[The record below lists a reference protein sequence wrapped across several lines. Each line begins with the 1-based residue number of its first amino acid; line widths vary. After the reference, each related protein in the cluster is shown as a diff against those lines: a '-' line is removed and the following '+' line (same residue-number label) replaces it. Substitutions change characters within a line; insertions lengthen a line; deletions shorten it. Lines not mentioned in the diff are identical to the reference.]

1 MWATQNIN
9 KAYLKASF
17 NGSAVLWDGSN
28 DEYTYNGSGHSDFN
42 LGTLT
47 GDFIITYVSWRA
59 YADWKQNTDFYLY
72 YNTDGNGSS
81 FPSNIKQNWNTSD
94 WGSAPGDYYPKTT
107 DLSHKVASVTDG
119 SGNYDF
125 EHYFYADFGGLGG
138 GNRSWLSNGGSNYH
152 FKYKILPPDVASSS
166 IEVSAT
172 NTAPGS
178 GTGLSSGSPIILI
191 SGFASTLTITASKDH
206 TDANSA
212 LWCKF
217 ASGSY
222 SSTTTYNIASNT
234 LTSNQTLALAVK
246 YRNDDAKL
254 DGDETTTTIYYKWAE
269 PAPAITMTSVT
280 PSSSIVA
287 GNDITLVGTRANSS
301 NTISFQYTTDDGSHW
316 TDITPKSSSLVSNV
330 LTATWTVPDAHGATQ
345 TFKFRAKLAEATPIY
360 SSKSSGVTVYNTK
373 TIHVRNT
380 KDWASFYSYVY
391 DYSAGSTT
399 AKRENWPGSTS
410 VGISSMGGQWKNVVL
425 TSQYTYFIFNAGS
438 DANKLSSETY
448 TYASSITD
456 DGYYTIGGSGSSCT
470 LSSASTPSAPTSVTT
485 SAATNFTNTTARIN
499 GSIGTNGD
507 DNITD
512 YGFYWG
518 TSSTPGTQA
527 QVGTSNKTGTFYY
540 NLTSL
545 TAGTTYYYQAYA
557 TNGQGTTKSTPV
569 ASFVVPYSV
578 TISTGTG
585 CASISPAAGSH
596 YMRVGDN
603 VSATAATGYTFSSWS
618 LSSVTMS
625 SPSTSDGVT
634 TSSITAA
641 ANGGTIAPVYRP
653 NTYTIVFNKNNGS
666 ATGSMSDKAM
676 TYNVVANLTDNAFEL
691 SGYSFIGWDTKS
703 DGSGDR
709 YLDGAEVINLTSTD
723 AGTVN
728 LYAQWAPAYTVT
740 IAAKVSETTI
750 PEAEYDPS
758 DHTFTANTTLAVSQS
773 APTIA
778 GYDFSSW
785 TLDANL
791 TSADA
796 TANPIAVTA
805 SATATLTANYTYH
818 SYTVTYPS
826 DAAYTFSANDA
837 SVPYK
842 NTGRFT
848 ITPSAGYSIV
858 VTAKQTDHPEVAVPL
873 SHDGNRYSFTQ
884 GTEAVTIVVTP
895 TELTNT
901 ITIVNGTT
909 ASTTAQVATATG
921 TATAAAADAGMKF
934 ARWDL
939 GTGITLVDCEATDR
953 VITFHASQNT
963 TITAQYKDRD
973 TKTVH
978 FAKPYGWTKVT
989 AKFYQDA
996 IAKTD
1001 EVEATATSIYEGA
1014 TYYSFT
1020 YFVDNTGEVGGD
1032 QSSQNNWNKVV
1043 FSDNGD
1049 YALAAK
1055 TINNGYYYAKGAEE
1069 ANGRTTPY
1077 AEWYLRGR
1085 LNNVDNWTSNHYAR
1099 PFEVEGESATF
1110 AFGVTVAGE
1119 QYYRLYRISTGEWFR
1134 YGAGKTDLRISM
1146 DTPMTLGK
1154 NGDNADQFTSELGV
1168 YVFTLTNLNSDAPSL
1183 TVTHP
1188 EDTKYTLASISAS
1201 AHGSIS
1207 AATDTITQ
1215 LGRYIPKDIEATA
1228 DAGYRFKEW
1237 VTTGGAVVA
1246 DPTSRTTTA
1255 TATAD
1260 GGTITATFTNEY
1272 IVYLDKSAIT
1282 SSWTGGTPYVY
1293 FYSGPYWDKDK
1304 GSGSKNILWGGQAM
1318 TRIGATNIWYY
1329 DYSGTKLITDSK
1341 QYIAFTDGNKSGQD
1355 NFDETSVIYRADYYP
1370 EMNMY
1375 VPVNYI
1381 DQYLNNHDSKRSCY
1395 YEQGYWMKYNEEM
1408 SGYNLRIY
1416 DGQGKNLLKKLEL
1429 KTATPGSRNTFTVKF
1444 NVEGAGSGK
1453 VELEGHDQGT
1463 YHGVTYTGTY
1473 YGNTGSIDATIAN
1486 WIFSHGAS
1494 KAYINF
1500 VSAGEYT
1507 FTLDCATD
1515 GYLKLNVTYPLAT
1528 GDFRIRYNGLITTTD
1543 GSKGDAYSNVIPQL
1557 TADGTRKD
1565 TVSFFVTNKKDLEAA
1580 LSLEKCT
1587 AISGATITWTAAANT
1602 FSGEDID
1609 ELETG
1614 VYVFE
1619 IVQTRTSGTI
1629 SFAYNNLGTYSG
1641 NYYIRTDCAQGGWA
1655 VYKQADHIMHE
1666 PNYAGAGYDLYFCR
1680 YVPSGNVKFCIANK
1694 YSPAITKEI
1703 GNDAINATSG
1713 DGTLNR
1719 SANTRFEY
1727 VKSTNVIRRSYIGS
1741 SADKEFLY
1749 LRDAIG
1755 DKIYKSNGGSLL
1767 TNDTAK
1773 FTDTENWIYT
1783 LEVEAI
1789 PGATY
1794 KLEAVINGYRQYF
1807 IGEAAAETLVG
1818 GSGTNHQKMRL
1829 VFDYKN
1835 NHMIKAWLPNG
1846 VIGTDQ
1852 AINADVMLIREGQ
1865 AAATQLQ
1872 FESDAKLTSV
1882 RNVYGVMGFKKD
1894 TLTDGAKSSARRTLY
1909 WISYPFDVKLKDI
1922 FGFGT
1927 YGEDYI
1933 IRRYNGA
1940 LRAEK
1945 GWFKADGTTTF
1956 WETMDPDATMNA
1968 YEGYMLALDK
1978 GLKNSGDSRWTVDG
1992 KAIEELYLYFP
2003 SSSATVGTLSETDK
2017 TITFDSLPCRIDR
2030 VFPEDKEKAPAL
2042 QRNHK
2047 VTDSNWRVIGVGSL
2061 QNANITATDL
2071 KDGSADFSYY
2081 AWDPST
2087 NKLGSEPVTAAKAGS
2102 GDPTV
2107 FLPGHAIM
2115 IQWAGKLTWKEASI
2129 PASIAARRATTENKN
2144 YNIKLNLYNGGD
2156 VVDHTYVILQ
2166 DNASA
2171 EFVMNEDLYKAMN
2184 SSSSNIYAFAGG
2196 YDCGI
2201 SRIPLE
2207 NTTVAIGVVTNKA
2220 GEYTFSMPN
2229 NFSGEVVLVDK
2240 YAQTRTNLNIE
2251 DYEVYLNKGTIDD
2264 RFELE
2269 ININKM
2275 PTAIDG
2281 VEGGSLKDGK
2291 AHKFIENGVMY
2302 ILRDGKI
2309 FDAQGSRVK

>member
-1 MWATQNIN
+1 MKKIYLKLMALALLSVLSVTNAWADQNIN

-47 GDFIITYVSWRA
+47 GDFIITYVRWKA
-59 YADWKQNTDFYLY
+59 YANWRQNTDFYLY
-72 YNTDGNGSS
+72 YNTDG
-81 FPSNIKQNWNTSD
+81 SNTFVNYVKQNWNTTGWQD
-94 WGSAPGDYYPKTT
+94 EPGDYYPYTT
-107 DLSHKVASVTDG
+107 GLSQTVASVTDG
-119 SGNYDF
+119 SGEYDF
-125 EHYFYADFGGLGG
+125 QHYFCANFGDYGG
-138 GNRSWLSNGGSNYH
+138 DNESYLSNGGSNYH
-152 FKYKILPPDVASSS
+152 FKYKILPPDVSDFR
-166 IEVSAT
+166 ITAT
-172 NTAPGS
+172 SGALS
-178 GTGLSSGSPIILI
+178 GTGTAVDPYLVEYG
-191 SGFASTLTITASKDH
+191 GTLQLDLDNASKAH
-206 TDANSA
+206 TDANSNA
-212 LWCKF
+212 QYSIDNSSWGTAVANTRKTI
-217 ASGSY
+217 SGITNTDATSVNLY
-222 SSTTTYNIASNT
+222 ARFYNSSTLIG
-234 LTSNQTLALAVK
+234 AVK
-246 YRNDDAKL
+246 TK
-254 DGDETTTTIYYKWAE
+254 TIYYK
-269 PAPAITMTSVT
+269 
-280 PSSSIVA
+280 VA
-287 GNDITLVGTRANSS
+287 TYTITLDDNGSY
-301 NTISFQYTTDDGSHW
+301 IKDGSAKAAYKYNKLFS
-316 TDITPKSSSLVSNV
+316 I
-330 LTATWTVPDAHGATQ
+330 TVPERTG
-345 TFKFRAKLAEATPIY
+345 Y
-360 SSKSSGVTVYNTK
+360 
-373 TIHVRNT
+373 HV
-380 KDWASFYSYVY
+380 
-391 DYSAGSTT
+391 
-399 AKRENWPGSTS
+399 
-410 VGISSMGGQWKNVVL
+410 
-425 TSQYTYFIFNAGS
+425 
-438 DANKLSSETY
+438 
-448 TYASSITD
+448 
-456 DGYYTIGGSGSSCT
+456 DGYYGEGGLTTHISDASGN
-470 LSSASTPSAPTSVTT
+470 L
-485 SAATNFTNTTARIN
+485 
-499 GSIGTNGD
+499 
-507 DNITD
+507 
-512 YGFYWG
+512 
-518 TSSTPGTQA
+518 Q
-527 QVGTSNKTGTFYY
+527 SNKTV
-540 NLTSL
+540 S
-545 TAGTTYYYQAYA
+545 TTPY
-557 TNGQGTTKSTPV
+557 TN
-569 ASFVVPYSV
+569 ASSQWVKQ
-578 TISTGTG
+578 
-585 CASISPAAGSH
+585 
-596 YMRVGDN
+596 
-603 VSATAATGYTFSSWS
+603 SATTLYTKWAA
-618 LSSVTMS
+618 
-625 SPSTSDGVT
+625 
-634 TSSITAA
+634 
-641 ANGGTIAPVYRP
+641 
-653 NTYTIVFNKNNGS
+653 NTYTITLDKGTGGTANGTATVDYDAGSLKTKTDATKTGYSLTGYYTASSEGYKVLNANGSFVSTNANISAYIGTGDKWVKASNTTLYAQWTPNSYSIVFNKNDND
-666 ATGSMSDKAM
+666 ATGSMSNQAM
-676 TYNVVANLTDNAFEL
+676 TYGVAANLTSNNFEL
-691 SGYSFIGWDTKS
+691 EGYSFIGWATAA
-703 DGSGDR
+703 DGDVVYSNGQS
-709 YLDGAEVINLTSTD
+709 VSNLTPT
-723 AGTVN
+723 AGGSFN

-740 IAAKVSETTI
+740 IAAKVGETTI
-750 PEAEYDPS
+750 PNAEYDPY
-758 DHTFTANTTLAVSQS
+758 DHTFIANTTLAVSQS

-785 TLDANL
+785 TLDGNL
-791 TSADA
+791 SSADA

-805 SATATLTANYTYH
+805 SADATLTANYTYH

-826 DAAYTFSANDA
+826 NVAYTISANDA

-842 NTGRFT
+842 NMGRFT
-848 ITPSAGYSIV
+848 ITPTAGYSIV
-858 VTAKQTDHPEVAVPL
+858 VTAKQTDHPEVAVSL
-873 SHDGNRYSFTQ
+873 SHDGDRYSFTQ

-901 ITIVNGTT
+901 ITIVNGT
-909 ASTTAQVATATG
+909 ASSTTAQVATATG
-921 TATAAAADAGMKF
+921 TATASAADDGMKF

-996 IAKTD
+996 TAKTD
-1001 EVEATATSIYEGA
+1001 EVEATTTSTYEGA

-1020 YFVDNTGEVGGD
+1020 YYVDNTGEAGGD
-1032 QSSQNNWNKVV
+1032 QSAQNNWNKVV
-1043 FSDNGD
+1043 FSDEGVN
-1049 YALAAK
+1049 ALAAK

-1077 AEWYLRGR
+1077 AEWYMRGL
-1085 LNNVDNWTSNHYAR
+1085 LNGTDNWTSNHYAR
-1099 PFEVEGESATF
+1099 PFDVDGTSATF

-1134 YGAGKTDLRISM
+1134 YGAGKTDLRISLN
-1146 DTPMTLGK
+1146 TAMTLIK

-1168 YVFTLTNLNSDAPSL
+1168 YMFTLTNLDSDAPSL

-1188 EDTKYTLASISAS
+1188 EDTKYRLAERISAS
-1201 AHGSIS
+1201 GHGSVS

-1215 LGRYIPKDIEATA
+1215 LGRYIPKDIVATA
-1228 DAGYRFKEW
+1228 ETGYRFKEW

-1246 DPTSRTTTA
+1246 NPTSASTTA

-1272 IVYLDKSAIT
+1272 IVYLDMSAI
-1282 SSWTGGTPYVY
+1282 SGYWSGGTPYVY
-1293 FYSGPYWDKDK
+1293 FYSGSYWDSKK

-1318 TRIGATNIWYY
+1318 TNIGGTNIWYY
-1329 DYSGTKLITDSK
+1329 DYSGTKLVTDSK

-1355 NFDETSVIYRADYYP
+1355 NFDQTSAIYRSDYYP

-1381 DQYLNNHDSKRSCY
+1381 DQYLNVHPEDNKKRTCY

-1416 DGQGKNLLKKLEL
+1416 DGQGRNLLEKLEL

-1473 YGNTGSIDATIAN
+1473 YGNSGSIDATVAN
-1486 WIFSHGAS
+1486 WVFSHGAS
-1494 KAYINF
+1494 KANINF

-1515 GYLKLNVTYPLAT
+1515 GYLKLNVTFPLAT
-1528 GDFRIRYNGLITTTD
+1528 GDFRIKCNGLRTTAD
-1543 GSKGDAYSNVIPQL
+1543 DEKSDAYSNVIPQL

-1565 TVSFFVTNKKDLEAA
+1565 TVSFFVTNQEGKTAA
-1580 LSLEKCT
+1580 LSLQKCT
-1587 AISGATITWTAAANT
+1587 AISGATITWTDAANI
-1602 FSGEDID
+1602 FSGTPISS
-1609 ELETG
+1609 LETG

-1619 IVQTRTSGTI
+1619 IVQTRTNGTI
-1629 SFAYNNLGTYSG
+1629 SFAYNNLGKYTG

-1655 VYKQADHIMHE
+1655 VYKQADHIMYE
-1666 PNYAGAGYDLYFCR
+1666 PNYAGAGFDLGFCR
-1680 YVPSGNVKFCIANK
+1680 YVPSGNVKFCVANK

-1703 GNDAINATSG
+1703 GVDAINATSG
-1713 DGTLNR
+1713 DGTLNQ

-1741 SADKEFLY
+1741 SANKDFLY

-1755 DKIYKSNGGSLL
+1755 DKIYKANSGPLL

-1794 KLEAVINGYRQYF
+1794 KLEAKINGNLQYF
-1807 IGEAAAETLVG
+1807 IGGASSSETLVG
-1818 GSGTNHQKMRL
+1818 GSGETKQMMRL

-1846 VIGTDQ
+1846 VIGSDQ

-1865 AAATQLQ
+1865 AAAQQLQ
-1872 FESDAKLTSV
+1872 FESNAKLTSV
-1882 RNVYGVMGFKKD
+1882 KNVYGVMGFKKD
-1894 TLTDGAKSSARRTLY
+1894 TLTDGLKSSARRTLY

-1933 IRRYNGA
+1933 VRRYNGA

-1956 WETMDPDATMNA
+1956 WETMNPESAVEAENTMKA
-1968 YEGYMLALDK
+1968 FEGYMLALDG

-1992 KAIEELYLYFP
+1992 KAIKELYLYFP
-2003 SSSATVGTLSETDK
+2003 SSSATVGTLGETDK
-2017 TITFDSLPCRIDR
+2017 TITLDSLPCRIDR
-2030 VFPEDKEKAPAL
+2030 AFPDNPSK
-2042 QRNHK
+2042 NHK

-2071 KDGSADFSYY
+2071 KDGAADFSYY
-2081 AWDPST
+2081 AWNPST
-2087 NKLGSEPVTAAKAGS
+2087 NTLGSEPVTAVPS
-2102 GDPTV
+2102 GGGGGATV

-2129 PASIAARRATTENKN
+2129 PASVAARRTSTENKN
-2144 YNIKLNLYNGGD
+2144 YNIKLNLFKGGD

-2171 EFVMNEDLYKAMN
+2171 DFVMNEDLYKAMN
-2184 SSSSNIYAFAGG
+2184 SGSPNIYAFAGA

-2201 SRIPLE
+2201 SRIPME
-2207 NTTVAIGVVTNKA
+2207 DATVAIGVVANKA

-2229 NFSGEVVLVDK
+2229 TFSGEVVLVDK
-2240 YAQTRTNLNIE
+2240 FAQTRTNLNIS

-2269 ININKM
+2269 INLNNM

-2291 AHKFIENGVMY
+2291 AHKFIQNGVMY
-2302 ILRDGKI
+2302 ILKDGEL
-2309 FDAQGSRVK
+2309 FDARGNRVK